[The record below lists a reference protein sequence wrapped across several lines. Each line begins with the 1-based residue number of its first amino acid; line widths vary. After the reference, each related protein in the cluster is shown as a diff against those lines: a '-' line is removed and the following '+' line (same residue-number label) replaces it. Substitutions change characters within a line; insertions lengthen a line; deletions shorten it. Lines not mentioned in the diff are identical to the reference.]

1 MITIMSLEG
10 LKFKSEQLFN
20 HSRKGIFWGVILD
33 EDEEWYEVRLSHQL
47 KGMVRIPAGK
57 IINVRK
63 SFLLNRV
70 ELFCEA

>member
-10 LKFKSEQLFN
+10 LKFKTEQLFN
-20 HSRKGIFWGVILD
+20 HTRKGIFWGVILN
-33 EDEEWYEVRLSHQL
+33 EDKEWLEVRLSHQI
-47 KGMVRIPAGK
+47 KGIVRMPAGK
-57 IINVRK
+57 VINVRK